1 MSVFVDCPELSDKN
15 QSPKISTNALIF
27 RKRLPT
33 TKYVMVALRYIVTCI
48 VALVLVLLLVALES

>member
-1 MSVFVDCPELSDKN
+1 VSVFVDCHELSDKN

-27 RKRLPT
+27 PKRLPT

>member
-1 MSVFVDCPELSDKN
+1 MSVFVVCHKLSDKS
-15 QSPKISTNALIF
+15 QSPEISTNALIF
-27 RKRLPT
+27 HKRIPA